1 MIKKQGH
8 CEQRTKVVIFRQKHS
23 QMLKIAK
30 FSHRD
35 LLASLLG
42 YGKHGN
48 WHCFV
53 QEVFTLCVKKGARNM
68 KFLKAH

>member
-1 MIKKQGH
+1 MIKKGIVNKGQ
-8 CEQRTKVVIFRQKHS
+8 KWLFLRQKHS

-35 LLASLLG
+35 LLESLLG
-42 YGKHGN
+42 YNKHGN

-53 QEVFTLCVKKGARNM
+53 QEVFTLCIKRG
-68 KFLKAH
+68 LEI